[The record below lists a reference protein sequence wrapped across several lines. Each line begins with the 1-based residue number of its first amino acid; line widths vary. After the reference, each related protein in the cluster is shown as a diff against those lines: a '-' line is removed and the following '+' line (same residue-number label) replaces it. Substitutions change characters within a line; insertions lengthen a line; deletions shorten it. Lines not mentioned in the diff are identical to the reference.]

1 LRTRPRENA
10 RPYARQRSTRE
21 GVYYGAV
28 SGAGC
33 SQSGRWRAAAWRTPD
48 KPSRS
53 RGSRRQPAAGLR
65 RRAPGRRI
73 DTARSC
79 RQPALQGPE
88 QRCGRGPPD
97 GRTGEPSD
105 HTRHPVQV
113 GEEGG
118 GRDLPGGNRNGGSC
132 PAANTLGAGALSR
145 PTGPSRTLFPGEPHF
160 SRRAGLTRS
169 AVSERTG
176 SFAFKITITYPGAL
190 SSRVRAGAVSKS
202 AVRACCTAKYASST
216 PGVSPRRGEG
226 AFRDALRP
234 SVERCNP
241 LNTKS

>member
-176 SFAFKITITYPGAL
+176 SFAFLPNKSYFVVSQCQATI
-190 SSRVRAGAVSKS
+190 R
-202 AVRACCTAKYASST
+202 
-216 PGVSPRRGEG
+216 
-226 AFRDALRP
+226 
-234 SVERCNP
+234 N
-241 LNTKS
+241 

>member
-1 LRTRPRENA
+1 MRTRPRENA

-118 GRDLPGGNRNGGSC
+118 EGLAR
-132 PAANTLGAGALSR
+132 
-145 PTGPSRTLFPGEPHF
+145 GEPERRKLPCGEHPGRGGAVTSDRAVTYSF
-160 SRRAGLTRS
+160 PRRAAFFSSGGLDK
-169 AVSERTG
+169 VSRERKNR
-176 SFAFKITITYPGAL
+176 FF
-190 SSRVRAGAVSKS
+190 RV
-202 AVRACCTAKYASST
+202 
-216 PGVSPRRGEG
+216 
-226 AFRDALRP
+226 
-234 SVERCNP
+234 
-241 LNTKS
+241 